1 MSQAVTFLFEC
12 LKQRGLSMTNNEQ
25 LDILYKLKKEVEKSK
40 NSTLIHT
47 INQVI
52 KKVYLNQYTASFVG
66 HFSAGKSTLIN
77 LLLEQDI
84 LPSSPV
90 PTTSN
95 TAIVSVADKQEIIAN
110 LENQQYTKLKTYDEV
125 KKMNRLNVDVESVE
139 INFPSSKFKNGFTLQ
154 DTPGVDSNVATHQ
167 STTEQFMY
175 TSNIL
180 FYTVDYNHVQSAL
193 NFQFI
198 KRMNDVGIP
207 VIFIINQIDKHNED
221 EITFETFKQRVNKSI
236 EDWDIKLTDIFYVT
250 KFDHPE
256 NELSRLSQYL
266 VEKDNYREPIE
277 NYVNRTVKFI
287 TEAQL
292 GYIQN
297 ELQYILEQLNINED
311 EFEQAYAKF
320 QQNQAVSE
328 EARLLNNPDQ
338 LLSFLKQKRKDIL
351 DNAYIMTHDMRE
363 DIRHYLESMSD
374 DFKVGGLLNKKKK
387 KQEEQEARLQN
398 VVSKLQD
405 KVNQQIRQPLRE
417 DMSFLT
423 RFINS
428 SEVNHDVLNQHY
440 EIDSS
445 LFSNLYQ
452 PQTSISN
459 TYVLTFSDEVLKAI
473 TNFVEK
479 QSNPLFNQ
487 AIDHTQAQ
495 GLTEETNDDLQIYEH
510 YIELQNLKESLT
522 TKNYQHYYIHMD
534 DSLDKLI
541 GRTEANYIV
550 ESNDQVLE
558 KEEKASDENSNER
571 NTKKVNIQEALNIIE
586 PVPLFDRT
594 KNDIKDTLERLEN
607 KLVKIGVFGTFSAG
621 KSSLIN
627 ALLGGQYL
635 VSSPNPTTA
644 ATTELSYGED
654 SQITLKTEEQLLNE
668 LNQLI
673 EYHNVSFESLEAFVQ
688 SDVQQL
694 KNKLEKNQLAF
705 VSAAHK
711 HFSMYK
717 DMLDEGVKHTISQEE
732 IKKWSAEDEFATFV
746 KTVHINLPLEWLKGK
761 IIVDS
766 LGLHSNNQRHT
777 NETEQILT
785 SSDLILYV
793 SYFNHSFTDND
804 KNFIEHMKEMNQL
817 NENQAFK
824 MVINAVDLAENSDD
838 LAAVKHYVKD
848 ALTQVN
854 LKSDIFGVSSRQA
867 LRGNDEGINQLRH
880 SIDQFV
886 EVDSNIILEQQ
897 MVKQLEQIN
906 ISFEEMIHDYK
917 TNQSHIEQRQQQL
930 KKYQNEQRLPNQ
942 LLFTTEQHTNNEVE
956 DQIYHLNG
964 RLKLQLLDDV
974 KSIYNSQMTQNSD
987 FNDEKKISSKAFLDQ
1002 IHQRLYLEQSLL
1014 VERIKKYYNRQLS
1027 EQVAPTIQK
1036 LNQLHVF
1043 INTDFSIMPNFTEKA
1058 FLRVDLNDMINA
1070 LPKQLTKRRILN
1082 PNTQR
1087 ELQELISSNT
1097 LELLQNQISEFRQ
1110 ALIQYV
1116 ASMNK
1121 EAEEKLAQIEDAIQD
1136 QIDELLSFN
1145 LDNTLIEQL
1154 RIANQKLNA
1163 LLK

>member
-1 MSQAVTFLFEC
+1 
-12 LKQRGLSMTNNEQ
+12 MTNNEQ

-445 LFSNLYQ
+445 LISNLYQ

-987 FNDEKKISSKAFLDQ
+987 FNDEKKVSSKAFLDQ

>member
-428 SEVNHDVLNQHY
+428 SEVNRDVLNQHY

-445 LFSNLYQ
+445 LISNLYQ

-987 FNDEKKISSKAFLDQ
+987 FNDEKKVSSKAFLDQ